1 MNSADGSGIGQ
12 PQFFI
17 GVVENNKDD
26 SREGKIQVRAFGI
39 HGSHSDIKTL
49 DLPWAICA
57 SGHPCGRDG
66 KR

>member
-39 HGSHSDIKTL
+39 HGSHSDIKTRSTL
-49 DLPWAICA
+49 GNLCF
-57 SGHPCGRDG
+57 R
-66 KR
+66 